1 LRREAGAGAV
11 SISGKERYVEREE
24 ERHMQTQINALAREV
39 AALSA
44 ENNMYQDIL
53 DAMHEGFEKIA
64 DKVGGRMDTLQVE
77 VTSLKVQF
85 ARVMG
90 YAAGMAAVAVSLIE
104 IAKAFLV
111 KH

>member
-1 LRREAGAGAV
+1 
-11 SISGKERYVEREE
+11 
-24 ERHMQTQINALAREV
+24 MQTQINALAREV

-44 ENNMYQDIL
+44 EQKSNHSQNRSDIHRLNNMYQDIL
-53 DAMHEGFEKIA
+53 DAMNNGFEKIA
-64 DKVGGRMDTLQVE
+64 DKVGGRMDTIQVE